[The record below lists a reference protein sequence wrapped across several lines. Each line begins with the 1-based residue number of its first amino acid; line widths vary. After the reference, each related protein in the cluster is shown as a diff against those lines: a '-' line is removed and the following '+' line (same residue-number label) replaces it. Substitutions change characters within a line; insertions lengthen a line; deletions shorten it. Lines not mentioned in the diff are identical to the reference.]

1 MTSPSPLLVNAH
13 VHLPPNFSAFE
24 SVSQAIRLAS
34 EQDIAV
40 LGTTN
45 YYDYSVY
52 DNFASAAKAAK
63 IYPLFGIEVITLDA
77 KLQAAGI
84 KVNDPGN
91 PGKFY
96 LCAKGIVH
104 FSPLA
109 PKAKALL
116 SVIRE
121 RDSARMAQMVTK
133 IGACFAGAGIETDC
147 SELGIKNQIAARSG
161 RPVETVYLQERH
173 VAQAFQEAFFAAVVE
188 SKRTAILEKL
198 LGVAG
203 VAPTASGVQNA
214 LRSHL
219 MKAGKA
225 AYVTETFVDF
235 DHAYRLG
242 LALGGIPCYP
252 VVADGASP
260 ICGFEATPEA
270 LIANIQARNIHC
282 AEWIP
287 VRNQADILVEYVTK
301 VRAAGLVLTAG
312 TEHNTPEMIP
322 LAPACVRGVAIPK
335 VVEAIFWEGACV
347 VAAHQHLVSLGEC
360 GYVDATGQLNPKYAT
375 PEERIA
381 AFAEMGEQVILDT
394 TSAKR

>member
-1 MTSPSPLLVNAH
+1 MITAPRVNLRVNAH

-24 SVSQAIRLAS
+24 SVSQAIMLAK
-34 EQDIAV
+34 EQNIAV

-52 DNFASAAKAAK
+52 DDFASAAKAAG
-63 IYPLFGIEVITLDA
+63 IYPLFGIEVITLDTQ
-77 KLQAAGI
+77 LQAAGI

-109 PKAKALL
+109 PKAESLL
-116 SVIRE
+116 SIIRE
-121 RDSARMAQMVTK
+121 RDSLRMAQMVTK
-133 IGACFAGAGIETDC
+133 ISACFAEAGIDVNC
-147 SELGIKNQIAARSG
+147 SELQIKSQIAARSG
-161 RPVETVYLQERH
+161 RRVETVYLQERH
-173 VAQAFQEAFFAAVVE
+173 VAQAFQEAFFAAVPDTQRPE
-188 SKRTAILEKL
+188 ALEKL

-203 VAPTASGVQNA
+203 VVPTVSGIQNA
-214 LRSHL
+214 IRSHL

-225 AYVTETFVDF
+225 AYITETFVDF
-235 DHAYRLG
+235 DHAYQLG

-260 ICGFEATPEA
+260 ICGFEATPET
-270 LIANIQARNIHC
+270 LIANIQARNLHC

-287 VRNQADILVEYVTK
+287 VRNQPETLVEYVTK
-301 VRAAGLVLTAG
+301 MRAAGLVLTAG

-322 LAPACVRGVAIPK
+322 LAPTCVGGVAIPLQI
-335 VVEAIFWEGACV
+335 EAIFWEGACV

-360 GYVDATGQLNPKYAT
+360 GYVDADGNLNPKYAT
-375 PEERIA
+375 QEERIA
-381 AFAEMGEQVILDT
+381 ALAAIGERVI
-394 TSAKR
+394 TSL